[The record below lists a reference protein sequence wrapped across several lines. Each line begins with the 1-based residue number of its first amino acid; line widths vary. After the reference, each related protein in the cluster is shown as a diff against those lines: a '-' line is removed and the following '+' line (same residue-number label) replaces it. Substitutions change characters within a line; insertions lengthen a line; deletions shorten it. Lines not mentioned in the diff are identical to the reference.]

1 MMGDMVNLAVAYTVM
16 IGLIAAWSWMLG
28 KRLLDIQS
36 RLSMIEEVSDQNED
50 E

>member
-1 MMGDMVNLAVAYTVM
+1 MGDIVNLAVAYTVM

-28 KRLLDIQS
+28 KRLLEIQS
-36 RLSMIEEVSDQNED
+36 RLSLIEKVYYQNED

>member
-1 MMGDMVNLAVAYTVM
+1 MNLAVAYTVM

-28 KRLLDIQS
+28 KRLLEIQS
-36 RLSMIEEVSDQNED
+36 RLSLIEKVYDQNED